1 MYIPEKFIIAVD
13 GYSSCGKST
22 LAKELAKELGFIY
35 IDTGAMYRAVTLF
48 ALDNDVFGA
57 DDQINENLLRSMIDD
72 IKIEFKIN
80 AEQRDTILNGEI
92 VSGKIRS
99 PQVSNRVSLISKLKF
114 VRERLVAL
122 QREMGDAGRVILDG
136 RDIGTVVFPKA
147 DLKIFMT
154 ASIEVRTNRRWKEM
168 KLKYPNVTFDEVKE
182 NLTERDR
189 MDTTRKE
196 SPLKRAEDAKLIDN
210 SELDRKQ
217 QLQVAI
223 DLVEKTTE
231 I

>member
-13 GYSSCGKST
+13 GYSSCVKST
-22 LAKELAKELGFIY
+22 LAKGLAKELGFIY

-114 VRERLVAL
+114 VRKRLVAL

>member
-48 ALDNDVFGA
+48 ALENKVFGA

-223 DLVEKTTE
+223 DLVEKITE

>member
-48 ALDNDVFGA
+48 ALENKVFGA